1 MVNMA
6 LLAVVL
12 ILIVWAV
19 IGIKEAL
26 TPPNPPIDNID
37 EHLKTIQS
45 LPDKKSRQ
53 KYLKSLRK
61 QDRNKK

>member
-1 MVNMA
+1 MA

-19 IGIKEAL
+19 IGVRDAAQPK
-26 TPPNPPIDNID
+26 NPPIDNMQ

-45 LPDKKSRQ
+45 LPNQKARQ
-53 KYLKSLRK
+53 EYLKNLS
-61 QDRNKK
+61 KKH